1 MWNARA
7 RETLAKEVVTKL
19 DSHPPWTVAAAH
31 RPPVLAFNHMSV
43 VLLYYLNV
51 VPVLIRNSCKLR
63 TKSYIL
69 SRDIYMYFNKFVK

>member
-19 DSHPPWTVAAAH
+19 DTHTPWTVAAAH

-51 VPVLIRNSCKLR
+51 VPVLIRSSCTLR
-63 TKSYIL
+63 TNSYTF
-69 SRDIYMYFNKFVK
+69 SCDIYMYFDKFVK